1 MTLRKLRE
9 QNGKSRAEVATAL
22 GVTIQ
27 ALCNYEA
34 GIRRIGLE
42 QVLILA
48 KLYDCS
54 AEEIIEA
61 QLESER
67 ERNER

>member
-1 MTLRKLRE
+1 MTLRKMRE
-9 QNGKSRAEVATAL
+9 QNGKSRSEVAAAL
-22 GVTIQ
+22 GVTYC
-27 ALCNYEA
+27 AVSNYEN
-34 GIRRIGLE
+34 GWRQIGLE